1 MVIYGDMTLDEHIKR
16 TGVKNAEFARLIG
29 VSGEAVRRYREGA
42 RIPSAEVMRRIV
54 RVTGGAVQPNDFY
67 ELDGEAAE

>member
-1 MVIYGDMTLDEHIKR
+1 MKLHDYMKKHGMT
-16 TGVKNAEFARLIG
+16 NADLAREIG
-29 VSGEAVRRYREGA
+29 VSNEAVRLYKRRQHPK